1 MIDRSANS
9 TRDHA
14 NLKQVLKT
22 KIKTTMIGALS
33 AVEECLGE
41 VLFSDPTIN
50 AMYQKCRQMIL
61 DNGNEQIRNM
71 EKEVDLYNINR
82 ATYTYN
88 MPIKPIKI
96 YKEDE

>member
-1 MIDRSANS
+1 MNVKDREQ
-9 TRDHA
+9 
-14 NLKQVLKT
+14 LKRVLKT

-41 VLFSDPTIN
+41 VLFADPKIN

-71 EKEVDLYNINR
+71 EKEVDLYTISR
-82 ATYTYN
+82 TVFTYH
-88 MPIKPIKI
+88 MPIKPMKNFQ
-96 YKEDE
+96 EDQ